1 MNSRITHSFR
11 IYNSTMKNLFKIYD
25 FWYLAIAS
33 AIASFGEWG
42 ASLGIIV
49 VISRHF
55 ATHQLPVTALPGPW
69 RSQAGRG
76 AGGPGAGQARRPRPP
91 SRSPEPGHRAVTDGF
106 CLSPCGSAGRG
117 RVLRVPGRRHATCM
131 IIRVSDRP
139 RQAAPHWQPPI
150 MFPGRFWCGPGR
162 PRPRPPGRA
171 ARAVGLQ
178 LGDLSSSSS

>member
-69 RSQAGRG
+69 RSQAG
-76 AGGPGAGQARRPRPP
+76 APAPAKPAAPVRR
-91 SRSPEPGHRAVTDGF
+91 V
-106 CLSPCGSAGRG
+106 
-117 RVLRVPGRRHATCM
+117 GRRSRAT
-131 IIRVSDRP
+131 
-139 RQAAPHWQPPI
+139 
-150 MFPGRFWCGPGR
+150 GP
-162 PRPRPPGRA
+162 
-171 ARAVGLQ
+171 
-178 LGDLSSSSS
+178 

>member
-55 ATHQLPVTALPGPW
+55 ATHQLPVTALPGPG

-131 IIRVSDRP
+131 IIRVS
-139 RQAAPHWQPPI
+139 ATGSAPA
-150 MFPGRFWCGPGR
+150 GRTGNLRSCFRAGSG
-162 PRPRPPGRA
+162 A
-171 ARAVGLQ
+171 ARAGRGPGHRGVPPGPWDFNLVT
-178 LGDLSSSSS
+178 